1 MIKFINLP
9 KEEPY
14 LRFIEQYN
22 NAIVFKQKYIEAVA
36 ISSFN
41 KSLNEVNSRYVNLKY
56 IKDKEWVF
64 YSNYESP
71 KSKDFQSHKQICAT
85 FFWNSINVQI
95 RLKAKIKKISQIES
109 DEYFANRDPKKN
121 ALAISSSQSSPIE
134 SYKKIQNRYNEVL
147 NSKDLK
153 KRPKYWGGY
162 KFMPYSFEFW
172 YGHHSR
178 VNKRDLFELKKGEW
192 NHYFLQP

>member
-1 MIKFINLP
+1 MIKCINLP

-41 KSLNEVNSRYVNLKY
+41 KSRNEVNSRYVNLKY

-71 KSKDFQSHKQICAT
+71 KSKDFQWI
-85 FFWNSINVQI
+85 FGGF
-95 RLKAKIKKISQIES
+95 LK
-109 DEYFANRDPKKN
+109 YPWMF
-121 ALAISSSQSSPIE
+121 
-134 SYKKIQNRYNEVL
+134 
-147 NSKDLK
+147 
-153 KRPKYWGGY
+153 
-162 KFMPYSFEFW
+162 
-172 YGHHSR
+172 H
-178 VNKRDLFELKKGEW
+178 
-192 NHYFLQP
+192 